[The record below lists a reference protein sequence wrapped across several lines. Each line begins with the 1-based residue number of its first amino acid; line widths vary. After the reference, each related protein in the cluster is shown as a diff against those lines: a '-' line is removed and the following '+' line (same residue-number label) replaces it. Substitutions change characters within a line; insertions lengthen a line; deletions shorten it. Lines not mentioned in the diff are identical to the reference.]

1 MRGWRVIEDAYSTK
15 KLILSKR
22 YPRGTAPSEITIIT
36 GSFGM
41 FCKNPQSSNLVVEDY
56 NTSLA

>member
-1 MRGWRVIEDAYSTK
+1 VIEDAYSTK